1 MVSNTIM
8 TKFEDVMSVLVR
20 ATITIEALQ
29 TVGGFLIMETDRDE
43 FCDEFVE
50 QVIYQCDKQ
59 GYQAIGDDDM
69 HETVWFEVPIAH
81 VCYVASVIADLT
93 KTHPEAKLLMP
104 DWHPFVRECK
114 RVVDEATA
122 KLQGKRRYDEL
133 GPENMN

>member
-1 MVSNTIM
+1 M
-8 TKFEDVMSVLVR
+8 TQFEDVMSVLVR

-43 FCDEFVE
+43 FCDEFIK
-50 QVIYQCDKQ
+50 QIFYQCDKQ
-59 GYQAIGDDDM
+59 GCTAMGDDDI

-93 KTHPEAKLLMP
+93 KTRPEAGSLMP
-104 DWHPFVRECK
+104 HWQPFLEEAK